1 MDAIITA
8 IPFGDPGRA
17 IYLFDRIDADHECM
31 GFAQRSNGSETFGI
45 EAPLQE
51 VCSQPSIDSVAQQEG
66 LYTIC
71 GSLETGLSRE
81 AVLCVLTDY
90 EGLARIYSSIEESKL
105 SVIGRKKSV
114 LQVCRWE
121 FLVFS
126 GTFETKLTVE
136 ENLPSGTVVFH
147 LVSSSFMKQFEGRWQ
162 VSELA
167 DGSCKVE
174 HRLSVEPVLAPP
186 QAFAGYTQKIFVRQ
200 VERLLQDLSRELCRI
215 QYH

>member
-1 MDAIITA
+1 MFQKTDV
-8 IPFGDPGRA
+8 
-17 IYLFDRIDADHECM
+17 C
-31 GFAQRSNGSETFGI
+31 QRKVKSQHVRVASIET
-45 EAPLQE
+45 PSQNT
-51 VCSQPSIDSVAQQEG
+51 CSQPSINSVAQQG
-66 LYTIC
+66 DLYTIC

-81 AVLCVLTDY
+81 AILGVLTDY
-90 EGLARIYSSIEESKL
+90 EGLARIYSSIEESRL

-136 ENLPSGTVVFH
+136 EDLPIGTVVFH
-147 LVSSSFMKQFEGRWQ
+147 LVSSSFMRQFEGRWQ

-174 HRLSVEPVLAPP
+174 HRLSVEPFLAPP

-200 VERLLQDLSRELCRI
+200 VERLLEDLSSELCRI
-215 QYH
+215 QWY